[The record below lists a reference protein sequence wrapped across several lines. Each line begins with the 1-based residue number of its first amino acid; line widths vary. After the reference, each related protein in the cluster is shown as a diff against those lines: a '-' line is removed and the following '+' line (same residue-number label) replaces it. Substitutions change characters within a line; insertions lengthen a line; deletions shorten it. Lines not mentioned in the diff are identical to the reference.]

1 MNGLSMMK
9 WMGSSMQKQQRV
21 EISTLSSIAIIAIVF
36 FGFLQCQFDLNL
48 SVQQDSTNLSPQQ
61 KKLNRLIAQIEQQKI
76 QLEMWQQAQA
86 QIQQQ
91 AAKVLFRFIMDAMKF
106 YFGQLEQLWS
116 SLQRDEFSK
125 ANLAQLDDK
134 IQHFVSILNNSQVL
148 SELQRAKVSQINK
161 FYQQHA
167 AHASLKRTRKNET
180 L

>member
-1 MNGLSMMK
+1 MS
-9 WMGSSMQKQQRV
+9 
-21 EISTLSSIAIIAIVF
+21 
-36 FGFLQCQFDLNL
+36 FDLKL

-76 QLEMWQQAQA
+76 QLEIWQQAQA

-91 AAKVLFRFIMDAMKF
+91 AAKSLVPLYNELYEIL
-106 YFGQLEQLWS
+106 FGQLEQLWS

-148 SELQRAKVSQINK
+148 SELQRAKSVKLMNFTNNMQRIP
-161 FYQQHA
+161 
-167 AHASLKRTRKNET
+167 SLKRTRKSRLLNI
-180 L
+180 LIRLKMMRSI

>member
-1 MNGLSMMK
+1 MS
-9 WMGSSMQKQQRV
+9 
-21 EISTLSSIAIIAIVF
+21 
-36 FGFLQCQFDLNL
+36 FDLKL

-91 AAKVLFRFIMDAMKF
+91 AAKSLVPLYNELYEIL
-106 YFGQLEQLWS
+106 FGQLEQLWS

-134 IQHFVSILNNSQVL
+134 IQHLASLLKNSQVL
-148 SELQRAKVSQINK
+148 SEQQRAKVSQINN
-161 FYQQHA
+161 FYHQANYHLSAQTNA
-167 AHASLKRTRKNET
+167 ALQMEY
-180 L
+180 